1 MSKHPPWQHPAWPCI
16 EELGTVARPS
26 DHPRGFGADRPL
38 GMSTCLG
45 NTGVHLRAGSGL
57 SPCAASLPR
66 ACAQVRF
73 ALPRQGC
80 HAVTPP
86 CCGVCWGVPVGSPH
100 DALSHQVTATRSWQ
114 ICTWL
119 RTARILCTAWPCTT
133 TTTSGTCSQT
143 WSSPCGREPTRLSA
157 GRRQTPFRYRNSRR
171 SFSHRG
177 RILQKDRRVQNPSP
191 AGELIGRDLLQNHG
205 TLASMIVGTVRGGH
219 GWLAWMG
226 ARVAGCSR
234 LR

>member
-1 MSKHPPWQHPAWPCI
+1 M
-16 EELGTVARPS
+16 
-26 DHPRGFGADRPL
+26 
-38 GMSTCLG
+38 CLG

-57 SPCAASLPR
+57 SPCAAPLPVQLSTCS
-66 ACAQVRF
+66 AEVCASTSRM
-73 ALPRQGC
+73 PR
-80 HAVTPP
+80 HRSP

-100 DALSHQVTATRSWQ
+100 HALSHQVTATRSWQ

-119 RTARILCTAWPCTT
+119 RTASILCTAWPCTT

-143 WSSPCGREPTRLSA
+143 WSSPCGRELMQLSA
-157 GRRQTPFRYRNSRR
+157 GRRQTRFRYHNSRH

-177 RILQKDRRVQNPSP
+177 RILQKERRVQNPSP
-191 AGELIGRDLLQNHG
+191 AGGLIGRHLLQNHG

-226 ARVAGCSR
+226 GRVAGRSR